1 MTTSVVPALLD
12 ALVEALTTA
21 LPDVNVY
28 DGFGLSDDPGDFLM
42 VGVDDPD
49 PQSSGES
56 ASSNREQMAMTPTAA
71 VYRETGTVTCAG
83 FSWNGDADPKIARDA
98 VYAMADA
105 LDAEVRSN
113 RTSGPTPAVLGVS
126 GITNAWVSST
136 VLRQDIWQTSDA
148 LLVITLSF
156 QAST

>member
-1 MTTSVVPALLD
+1 MATSVVPALID
-12 ALVEALTTA
+12 ALVDALQSA

-28 DGFGLSDDPGDFLM
+28 DGFGISDDPGDFLM

-56 ASSNREQMAMTPTAA
+56 ASANREQMAMTPTQA
-71 VYRETGTVTCAG
+71 VYRESGSVTCAG
-83 FSWNGDADPKIARDA
+83 FSWNGDADPKAARDA

-105 LDAEVRSN
+105 LDSEARTN
-113 RTSGPTPAVLGVS
+113 RTSGPTPSVFGVA